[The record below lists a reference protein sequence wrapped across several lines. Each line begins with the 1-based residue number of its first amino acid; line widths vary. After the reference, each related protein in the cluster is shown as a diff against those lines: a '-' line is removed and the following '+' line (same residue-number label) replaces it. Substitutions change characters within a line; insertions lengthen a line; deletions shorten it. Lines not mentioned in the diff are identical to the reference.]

1 GLQVVA
7 KLLSLPQPRL
17 LIDVVIV
24 GEPVL
29 LHAIFVVVVADR
41 DVERLVGA
49 TELLVQ
55 IDDGGLLLTDAQPL
69 STVLGL
75 VVQPLG
81 NVLGL
86 VAEQGVVVETSD
98 LGLF

>member
-1 GLQVVA
+1 M
-7 KLLSLPQPRL
+7 
-17 LIDVVIV
+17 IDVVIV

-49 TELLVQ
+49 TEPLVQ

-69 STVLGL
+69 
-75 VVQPLG
+75 G
-81 NVLGL
+81 NVLDL